1 LARKNRERKPRND
14 RQPTTAF
21 DRARDELFH
30 AIRQCG
36 VMKASEDE
44 QEEWM
49 QETVAFLV
57 TRYPDLA
64 QMEQDQLKRTGLR
77 FCQPVIPHGAE
88 HTAIS
93 AEGANVA

>member
-1 LARKNRERKPRND
+1 
-14 RQPTTAF
+14 
-21 DRARDELFH
+21 
-30 AIRQCG
+30 
-36 VMKASEDE
+36 
-44 QEEWM
+44 M

-64 QMEQDQLKRTGLR
+64 EMEQDQLKRTGLR